1 MYEEDRRRGGRRGG
15 EEGGREGGRKREKEE
30 YGMWGKPGRRLMVK
44 EGEREKRKKNE
55 MRENVE
61 E

>member
-15 EEGGREGGRKREKEE
+15 EEGGREGGRKGEKE
-30 YGMWGKPGRRLMVK
+30 YGMWEKPGRRLMVK